1 MTKMKH
7 NKKRNT
13 AFLYECL
20 VKELTK
26 AIVRNENQKK
36 QQIIN
41 VLKENFSIGTILK
54 KELDVYD
61 SLLEGTDRTE
71 YSHSL
76 RVIYEIKKDYEN
88 LDRKEVFNAQTK
100 LIKQINEAFTP
111 TFFSNFVPNYKNI
124 ATAGMFFNQ
133 SKVPAKKRLLIE
145 QRVVEFK
152 QEQLVKS
159 KMKHIDNLT
168 YKTFVNKFNETY
180 KESLRQEQRDLLTNF
195 IISFSDNGVGLKS
208 FINEEIHRLKENLQS
223 LNEGKHVDNAQ
234 KVVDKL
240 NSFGKRRID
249 EQMLRD
255 LFYIQDLVHEVA
267 KNGN

>member
-1 MTKMKH
+1 MKH

-36 QQIIN
+36 QDIIN
-41 VLKENFSIGTILK
+41 VLKEYFSVGSILK
-54 KELDVYD
+54 KELEVYK
-61 SLLEGTDRTE
+61 SLLEGTGQTE

-76 RVIYEIKKDYEN
+76 RVIYEIKKDFEN
-88 LDRKEVFNAQTK
+88 LDRKTVFNTQTK

-111 TFFSNFVPNYKNI
+111 AFFSNFVPNYKNI
-124 ATAGMFFNQ
+124 ATSGLFFNQ
-133 SKVPAKKRLLIE
+133 SKLPAKQRLLIE
-145 QRVVEFK
+145 QRVVEFRIEK
-152 QEQLVKS
+152 LHES

-168 YKTFVNKFNETY
+168 YKTFVNKFNKTY
-180 KESLRQEQRDLLTNF
+180 SESLRTEQRELLTNF
-195 IISFSDNGVGLKS
+195 IISFSDNGLSLKS
-208 FINEEIHRLKENLQS
+208 FMNEEIHRLRNSLAN
-223 LNEGKHVDNAQ
+223 LNEGQHTQNAL

-240 NSFGKRRID
+240 NSFSKRKID

-255 LFYIQDLVHEVA
+255 LFFIQDLVHEVA

>member
-20 VKELTK
+20 VTELTK
-26 AIVRNENQKK
+26 AIVRKDKALNEKVVK
-36 QQIIN
+36 II
-41 VLKENFSIGTILK
+41 KENFKTGTILR
-54 KELDVYD
+54 KELDIYN
-61 SLLEGTDRTE
+61 SLLEGTGEKE
-71 YSHSL
+71 YSKSL
-76 RVIYEIKKDYEN
+76 RVIYEVKKDFDN
-88 LDRKEVFNAQTK
+88 LKRTEIFNHQTL
-100 LIKQINEAFTP
+100 LIKQINE
-111 TFFSNFVPNYKNI
+111 TFGSSVWANFLPNYKNI
-124 ATAGMFFNQ
+124 ATAGLFFNQ
-133 SKVPAKKRLLIE
+133 QKIPAKQRLLIE
-145 QRVVEFK
+145 HRVVEFRRK
-152 QEQLVKS
+152 QLIES
-159 KMKHIDNLT
+159 DIKHVDNLT
-168 YKTFVNKFNETY
+168 YKTFVNKFNDTY
-180 KESLRQEQRDLLTNF
+180 AKSLRQEQRDLLTNF